1 MIDLL
6 SEILQSLRRNKFRT
20 AMTGFAVVWGIF
32 ILVVLLGVSNGLENG
47 MQANYGN
54 RLSNS
59 VDIWTRWTDMAYK
72 GLPRWRNLR
81 FTDREATLVQQMP
94 EVEYF
99 SRVASN
105 YRQTTFRTE
114 GDEMEI
120 IGVEPDFQRIYRKQI
135 LQGRFLDPIDMAEH
149 KKVVVVDERAIKA
162 FSCEAE
168 EIVGRYI
175 TVGDVL
181 FRVVGVCEQGE
192 KWDGAIVYI
201 PFATHQA
208 LYSTDKK
215 FDKMSMTLREGY
227 QGGAVSRP
235 HQKCDIRTRIFSLLA
250 PPMQIHPEDTEAIG
264 IWSQEES
271 AEQNQQAMAA
281 IRLFIIILGLCT
293 LISGGVGVSNIMLVS
308 VRERTRELGIRKAL
322 GAPPATIMQTII
334 GEALSITLT
343 FGVIGVLLGMGVVAL
358 IGQLTQGAENQILLN
373 PSVNLA
379 VVAIATTIIVFIGVV
394 AGAIPALRA
403 MKIKPIE
410 AMREK

>member
-1 MIDLL
+1 MIDLF

-72 GLPRWRNLR
+72 GLPRWRRLR
-81 FTDREATLVQQMP
+81 FTDREATLVKQMP

-99 SRVASN
+99 SRVASE

-114 GDEMEI
+114 SDEMEI
-120 IGVEPDFQRIYRKQI
+120 IGVEPEFQLIFRKQM
-135 LQGRFLDPIDMAEH
+135 LHGRFLDQIDMEEH
-149 KKVVVVDERAIKA
+149 KKVAVVDERAMKVFACAPEDI
-162 FSCEAE
+162 
-168 EIVGRYI
+168 IGQYI
-175 TVGDVL
+175 TVGNIL
-181 FRVVGVCEQGE
+181 FRVVGICEQGE
-192 KWDGAIVYI
+192 KWDGAIVYV

-215 FDKMSMTLREGY
+215 FEKMSMTLRADY

-235 HQKCDIRTRIFSLLA
+235 HQKYDIKTKMFSLLA
-250 PPMQIHPEDTEAIG
+250 PPMQIHPDDTEAIG
-264 IWSQEES
+264 VWSQEES

-322 GAPPATIMQTII
+322 GAPPATVMQSVV
-334 GEALSITLT
+334 GEALAITLT
-343 FGVIGVLLGMGVVAL
+343 FGIIGVLLGMGVVAL
-358 IGQLTQGAENQILLN
+358 IGQLTQDAENQILLN
-373 PSVNLA
+373 PSVNLS
-379 VVAIATTIIVFIGVV
+379 VVAIATAIIVFIGVI
-394 AGAIPALRA
+394 AGAVPALRA

>member
-1 MIDLL
+1 MFDLL

-149 KKVVVVDERAIKA
+149 KKVAVVDERAIKA

-215 FDKMSMTLREGY
+215 FEKMSMTLRAGY

-235 HQKCDIRTRIFSLLA
+235 HQKCDIKKRIFSLLA

-334 GEALSITLT
+334 GEALAITLT

-358 IGQLTQGAENQILLN
+358 IGQLTQDAENQILLN

>member
-1 MIDLL
+1 MFDLL

-149 KKVVVVDERAIKA
+149 KKVAVVDERAIKA

-168 EIVGRYI
+168 EIVGQYV

-215 FDKMSMTLREGY
+215 FDKMSMTLREGT
-227 QGGAVSRP
+227 
-235 HQKCDIRTRIFSLLA
+235 HDIKKRIFSLLA

-322 GAPPATIMQTII
+322 GAPPATIMQTIV
-334 GEALSITLT
+334 GEALAITLT

-379 VVAIATTIIVFIGVV
+379 VVAIATTIIVLIGVV

>member
-1 MIDLL
+1 M
-6 SEILQSLRRNKFRT
+6 
-20 AMTGFAVVWGIF
+20 
-32 ILVVLLGVSNGLENG
+32 
-47 MQANYGN
+47 
-54 RLSNS
+54 
-59 VDIWTRWTDMAYK
+59 
-72 GLPRWRNLR
+72 
-81 FTDREATLVQQMP
+81 
-94 EVEYF
+94 
-99 SRVASN
+99 
-105 YRQTTFRTE
+105 
-114 GDEMEI
+114 
-120 IGVEPDFQRIYRKQI
+120 
-135 LQGRFLDPIDMAEH
+135 
-149 KKVVVVDERAIKA
+149 
-162 FSCEAE
+162 
-168 EIVGRYI
+168 
-175 TVGDVL
+175 GDVL

-215 FDKMSMTLREGY
+215 FEKMSMTLREGT
-227 QGGAVSRP
+227 
-235 HQKCDIRTRIFSLLA
+235 HDIKKRIFSLLA
-250 PPMQIHPEDTEAIG
+250 PPMQIHPDDTEAIG

-322 GAPPATIMQTII
+322 GAPPATIMQTIV
-334 GEALSITLT
+334 GEALAITLT
-343 FGVIGVLLGMGVVAL
+343 FGVIGVLFGMGVVAL

>member
-1 MIDLL
+1 MIDLF
-6 SEILQSLRRNKFRT
+6 SEILQSLRRNTFRT

-149 KKVVVVDERAIKA
+149 KKVAVVDERAIKA
-162 FSCEAE
+162 FSCAAE

-215 FDKMSMTLREGY
+215 FEKMRMTLHAGT
-227 QGGAVSRP
+227 
-235 HQKCDIRTRIFSLLA
+235 HDIKKRIFSLLA

-322 GAPPATIMQTII
+322 GAPPATIMQTIV
-334 GEALSITLT
+334 GEALAITLT
-343 FGVIGVLLGMGVVAL
+343 FGVIGVLFGMGVVAL